1 MSRRRTLI
9 VLALCV
15 LAGSYLLAGSL
26 PFATTDPPPEDVST
40 VSQNQLIQPADN
52 GSYLWPYTSR
62 SESVQDR
69 TLAIN
74 VIVHAPPEQTRTAL
88 TDVSGLQWEETNET
102 QQDADPES
110 YLLSADDGV
119 DWDDAAGSTRYSYI
133 DSSPRGGSAEWVD
146 ESYQLHTGA
155 YLGSRYHIRAYSS
168 DADDWTAI
176 QVHREYFDWFRLRH
190 TVTDID
196 DSARVLEDDFID
208 QPFVEEVSR
217 NYYGLRGGWSDG
229 WISEIELATM
239 LLLSTVIA
247 RDTRTALFR
256 VGRDLGRWSVTN
268 RYGFV
273 LAASLCGLLLGVRF
287 AGIALESIVTGQ
299 SPQIIAG
306 LLYPLIVVGP
316 PVIVSVFAPRLR
328 PLSAFGFTLVGM
340 GAGFVYDFAAIGLG
354 VVPIE
359 LVLHRIGLLLAL
371 GLFAIAIVGSH
382 NTERTESLETDRV
395 DPPLTII
402 AALAWLGGLA
412 LPLFGYL

>member
-1 MSRRRTLI
+1 M
-9 VLALCV
+9 
-15 LAGSYLLAGSL
+15 
-26 PFATTDPPPEDVST
+26 
-40 VSQNQLIQPADN
+40 
-52 GSYLWPYTSR
+52 
-62 SESVQDR
+62 
-69 TLAIN
+69 
-74 VIVHAPPEQTRTAL
+74 
-88 TDVSGLQWEETNET
+88 
-102 QQDADPES
+102 
-110 YLLSADDGV
+110 
-119 DWDDAAGSTRYSYI
+119 
-133 DSSPRGGSAEWVD
+133 
-146 ESYQLHTGA
+146 
-155 YLGSRYHIRAYSS
+155 
-168 DADDWTAI
+168 
-176 QVHREYFDWFRLRH
+176 
-190 TVTDID
+190 
-196 DSARVLEDDFID
+196 
-208 QPFVEEVSR
+208 
-217 NYYGLRGGWSDG
+217 
-229 WISEIELATM
+229 
-239 LLLSTVIA
+239 IA